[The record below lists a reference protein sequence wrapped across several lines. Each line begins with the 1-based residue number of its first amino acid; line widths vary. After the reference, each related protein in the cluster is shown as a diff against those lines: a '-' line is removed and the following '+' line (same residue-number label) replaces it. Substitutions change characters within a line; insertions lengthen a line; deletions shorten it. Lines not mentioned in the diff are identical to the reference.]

1 VEKRVA
7 ALEIDVAV
15 WSAGEKK
22 SNGITSWRRREHRA
36 LTLLELVAGHFDVV
50 LGGGAGGGGVE
61 EVVGER
67 DGSGIEGEG
76 CR

>member
-50 LGGGAGGGGVE
+50 
-61 EVVGER
+61 
-67 DGSGIEGEG
+67 
-76 CR
+76 